1 MVVARGHSCYGMYK
15 THVKT
20 CKKKFNEI
28 KYFEKTPQMRVG
40 INGVG
45 TKRVKFS
52 LPDNA
57 SDKEVMGDEEYKD
70 TKAIWDD
77 DKVKDP
83 RGLEQGKK
91 YLALEMVEPH
101 EKRTI
106 GVHRTISF
114 KNNGAS
120 NKGEPRDC
128 IKKIQDEMNSLRIKG
143 IDIDEVLSVLVKIMK
158 KVKSCVGLTSM
169 ELN

>member
-1 MVVARGHSCYGMYK
+1 
-15 THVKT
+15 
-20 CKKKFNEI
+20 
-28 KYFEKTPQMRVG
+28 MRVG

-52 LPDNA
+52 LPDIA

-70 TKAIWDD
+70 TKAIRDD

-83 RGLEQGKK
+83 RGLKQGEK
-91 YLALEMVEPH
+91 YPPLEMVEPH

-106 GVHRTISF
+106 GVHLTVSF
-114 KNNGAS
+114 ENNGAAD
-120 NKGEPRDC
+120 KGEPSNW
-128 IKKIQDEMNSLRIKG
+128 IKEIQDEMNSLRMKG
-143 IDIDEVLSVLVKIMK
+143 IDIDEVLSVLVKIRK

-169 ELN
+169 KLN